1 MACSTHAFDFIG
13 KGNALSSGL
22 TALPDKYGQAEQRGR
37 KDSAESHVKPPAV
50 PFSSRH
56 GKDLGEGREH
66 IHPGTGNKEEGMA
79 PCPAAMGR
87 RGGRRD
93 LATGTTWMV
102 TARTASGMPQEHG
115 CPHFSL
121 SIQTATQDSG
131 IKLQGEGVLSCCKA
145 WMY

>member
-22 TALPDKYGQAEQRGR
+22 TALLDKYGQAEQRGR

-56 GKDLGEGREH
+56 GKDLGEGRGH
-66 IHPGTGNKEEGMA
+66 VHPGTGNKEEGMA